1 MAITREKKGELV
13 SDYTDKLRRSKA
25 VLITEYR
32 GLKVKQIQDL
42 RRELRNS
49 NTELVIAKNTLMGRA
64 LAEVGLPTADAL
76 LKGPTAVAI
85 CYGELAAPAKS
96 LNKYAKDSKIL
107 VVKGGVLGHSIF
119 NEAGVQQLADLPSRE
134 QLLGQL
140 VGTLQAPISGFVN
153 VLAGTLR
160 GLVNVLN
167 ARAEQLEQ
175 PAA

>member
-1 MAITREKKGELV
+1 LAITREKKGELV
-13 SDYTDKLRRSKA
+13 SEYTEKLRRSKA

-42 RRELRNS
+42 RRELRSS
-49 NTELVIAKNTLMGRA
+49 NTELVVAKNTLMGRA
-64 LAEVGLPTADAL
+64 LAEVGLPTAEGL

-85 CYGELAAPAKS
+85 CYDELAAPAKT

-107 VVKGGVLGHSIF
+107 VVKGGVLGRAVF

-134 QLLGQL
+134 QLLGQV

-167 ARAEQLEQ
+167 ARAEKLEQ